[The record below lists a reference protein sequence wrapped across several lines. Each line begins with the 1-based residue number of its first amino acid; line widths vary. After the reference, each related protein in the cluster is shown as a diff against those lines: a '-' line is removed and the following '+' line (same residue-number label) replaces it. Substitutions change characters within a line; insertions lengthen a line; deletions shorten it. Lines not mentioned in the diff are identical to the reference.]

1 MLLVIGA
8 KDIENSAPSDPRPV
22 LGVAS
27 LWDPEVMGT
36 CLTMAVYPRCTY
48 PGVIPGCPSHS
59 ILQLVPQLLPRE
71 PPVIR
76 QREASG
82 IPVPVSEKEALAEKV
97 SRASAILGGRSQ
109 GLMFLSYLG
118 AGVG

>member
-8 KDIENSAPSDPRPV
+8 TDIENSAPSDPRPV

-27 LWDPEVMGT
+27 LWDTEVMGT
-36 CLTMAVYPRCTY
+36 CLFVAVYPRCIY
-48 PGVIPGCPSHS
+48 PGVIPECPSHS

-71 PPVIR
+71 PPVIK
-76 QREASG
+76 
-82 IPVPVSEKEALAEKV
+82 EKEALAEKV
-97 SRASAILGGRSQ
+97 SRVSAILGGRSQ

-118 AGVG
+118 AGVE

>member
-27 LWDPEVMGT
+27 LWDLEVMSV
-36 CLTMAVYPRCTY
+36 AVYPRCIY
-48 PGVIPGCPSHS
+48 PGVIPECSSHS

-76 QREASG
+76 QREASA
-82 IPVPVSEKEALAEKV
+82 IYVPDLEKEALAEKV